1 MKGACHMILMQL
13 SHVTKSFDGEEIF
26 EDVNF
31 EVKTGERIGIV
42 GRNGAGK
49 STLMKIIAGVEN
61 YDSGHISK
69 IKGLKLGYL
78 TQQMTLNT
86 QNTVFEEMAKPFAH
100 VQSISERMKD
110 ETDWLAAHADM
121 YESVEYKTHID
132 QYEKLSNEF
141 EQLEGYQYE
150 SKIKTVLNGL
160 DFSEADYHR
169 PINDFSGG
177 QKTRLSL
184 AQMLLSEP
192 DLLLLDEPTN
202 HLDMATTEW
211 LEDYL
216 KYFKGAIV
224 IISHDRFFLDKI
236 VTQIYDVS
244 LGEVKHY
251 IGNYA
256 KFIELRD
263 QYYQKRLAEYER
275 QQNEI
280 KRLETFVEKNITRA
294 STSGM
299 AKSRRKALEKMERL
313 EKPMLDARS
322 ANIQFDFD
330 RNTGNDVMHI
340 QDLTIG
346 YISPITQ
353 PIQFEINKGDHIGI
367 IGPNGIGK
375 STLIKTLAKR
385 LPPLSGQVIDGAN
398 LKIGYYDQ
406 KQAEFRSNKTI
417 LNFVWDQY
425 RQMPEKDVRAVLGRF
440 LFTQD
445 DVLKVINDL
454 SGGEKARL
462 QLALLMLERNNVL
475 ILDEPTNHLDI
486 DSKEMLEQALKHFQG
501 TLIFV
506 SHDRYFINQLANRIF
521 DLNEKGGTLYLGD
534 YQYYLEKLEQ
544 QQALAAYDNQQN
556 QATLEVDS
564 STQPTTYQ
572 DQKTLR
578 REKRKIERQIESD
591 ESQISELE
599 DKIAA
604 IDLQMTDEAVINDFE
619 KTQSLAEERQKIEQA
634 LEQVMT
640 NWEELQLLLTEYE
653 D

>member
-1 MKGACHMILMQL
+1 MILMQL

-346 YISPITQ
+346 YVSPITQ

>member
-1 MKGACHMILMQL
+1 MILMQL

-121 YESVEYKTHID
+121 YELVEYKTHID

-346 YISPITQ
+346 YVSPITQ